1 MEHLLAVWSGLKERL
16 RAVRRI
22 MLLCDYDGTL
32 TPIVE
37 RPEMANLA
45 DSTRRTLRELSRR
58 RRFTVGIISG
68 RAIADL
74 RDKVALDGI
83 IYAGNHGMEIVG
95 PGINLVTP
103 LADEIRPIL
112 RVLHQVLDR
121 TLGRFSGVL
130 VENKGLSLS
139 VHYRMVD
146 EGRTGDVKREFE
158 RIVGG
163 IRAIGKVRTT
173 AGKKVLEVRPS
184 GAWDKG
190 KAVSMLMKRFGRGGW
205 SSGLVPIYLGDDLT
219 DEDGF
224 RVVEKYGNGVSVL
237 VGEPKHGSCARYF
250 LNNPAEVEIFLE
262 TLLTAAE
269 KDFR

>member
-1 MEHLLAVWSGLKERL
+1 MEHLLAVWPGIKERL

-22 MLLCDYDGTL
+22 MLLSDYDGTL

-45 DSTRRTLRELSRR
+45 ESTRQIIRELSRQ

-74 RDKVALDGI
+74 KDRVSLDSI
-83 IYAGNHGMEIVG
+83 ILAGNHGMEIAG
-95 PGINLVTP
+95 PGFNLVTP

-112 RVLHQVLDR
+112 RILHQVLER
-121 TLGRFSGVL
+121 ALGRFSGVL

-146 EGRTGDVKREFE
+146 EGHTGEVKSEFE

-163 IRAIGKVRTT
+163 IKAIGKVRTT
-173 AGKKVLEVRPS
+173 TGKKVLEVRPS
-184 GAWDKG
+184 DAWDKG
-190 KAVSMLMKRFGRGGW
+190 KAIGILMKRFGKGGRG
-205 SSGLVPIYLGDDLT
+205 SGLAPIYLGDDLT

-224 RVVEKYGNGVSVL
+224 RTIEKYGNGISVL
-237 VGEPKHGSCARYF
+237 VGEPRQDSRARYF
-250 LNNPAEVEIFLE
+250 LNSPAEVEIFLQ
-262 TLLTAAE
+262 TLLTAAV